1 MDILETNCLT
11 QLSQSARHE
20 ALPTEYEDDFSDMAD
35 EDALEGQCE
44 RLPIQTVITDQTGTE
59 DEMISDYLY
68 LDDSHLIDIMNRL
81 QDFQI
86 GIFLPMR
93 ASPRQLCEYFEEL
106 SEEAVHAHD
115 DPGSF
120 PNAEIRRLFRRAARE
135 AFRDIENKAQM
146 QIQRFD
152 FLKHF
157 EQGEE
162 ATRYSSQCHGALD
175 YPGASWRSWC
185 RNTQCTPS
193 VEVCRDALKKGNR
206 VLRSDQLL
214 PRGGIHIVHRLLK
227 EGEAFV
233 NRVLEVG
240 ESLLGR
246 LIMIQLMNHGQTVI
260 DDDARVGVIRTQLPD
275 IESVYIYDKT
285 ESRHNHIQQKLTA
298 VHGDVTVSSMHK
310 DRKVIYTNDFAVC
323 ARKSNLHQRG
333 CMVVSYHSVN
343 AEKAIFGLERA
354 SSVLGK
360 TFGFLDNSRNAD
372 DGASL
377 SLG

>member
-11 QLSQSARHE
+11 QLSQSARRE
-20 ALPTEYEDDFSDMAD
+20 ALSTEYEYDFSDMAD
-35 EDALEGQCE
+35 EDTLEGLCE
-44 RLPIQTVITDQTGTE
+44 RLSIQAVIADKTGTE
-59 DEMISDYLY
+59 DEVISDYLY
-68 LDDSHLIDIMNRL
+68 LDDPHLIDIMNRL

-93 ASPRQLCEYFEEL
+93 VSPRQMCEYFEEL
-106 SEEAVHAHD
+106 SEEAVHAHN

-120 PNAEIRRLFRRAARE
+120 PTEEIRHLFQQVARE
-135 AFRDIENKAQM
+135 VFRDIEIKAQL

-152 FLKHF
+152 SLKRF

-162 ATRYSSQCHGALD
+162 AMRYSSQCHGALD

-233 NRVLEVG
+233 NRVLEVW

-246 LIMIQLMNHGQTVI
+246 QIMIQLIKREQKVM
-260 DDDARVGVIRTQLPD
+260 DDDARVSVIRTQLPD
-275 IESVYIYDKT
+275 IESVYLYDKT

-298 VHGDVTVSSMHK
+298 VHGDVTVSSMYK
-310 DRKVIYTNDFAVC
+310 DRKVICTNDFVVC
-323 ARKSNLHQRG
+323 ARQSNFYQRG
-333 CMVVSYHSVN
+333 CVVVSYHSIN

-354 SSVLGK
+354 SSVLG
-360 TFGFLDNSRNAD
+360 
-372 DGASL
+372 
-377 SLG
+377 